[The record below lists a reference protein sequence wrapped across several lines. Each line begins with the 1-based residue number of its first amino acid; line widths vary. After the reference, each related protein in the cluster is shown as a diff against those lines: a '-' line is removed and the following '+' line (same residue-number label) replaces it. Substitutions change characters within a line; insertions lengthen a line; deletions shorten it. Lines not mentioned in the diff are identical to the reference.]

1 MNRKEFQAV
10 RYADANRVLS
20 KLHDLAV
27 KDIRIG
33 QAIYCATIANEIDLF
48 NIENDELLRL
58 LQEVFKA

>member
-1 MNRKEFQAV
+1 MNKKEFEAL

-48 NIENDELLRL
+48 NIENDKLLIL
-58 LQEVFKA
+58 LNGVFDK